1 MREDKKKSG
10 KFPITRPIPSSFR
23 INIDIIDDE
32 YYFEL
37 NKNVLVILFKNFNE
51 SWKIIDNFLSD
62 YVTYIYAI

>member
-51 SWKIIDNFLSD
+51 S
-62 YVTYIYAI
+62 